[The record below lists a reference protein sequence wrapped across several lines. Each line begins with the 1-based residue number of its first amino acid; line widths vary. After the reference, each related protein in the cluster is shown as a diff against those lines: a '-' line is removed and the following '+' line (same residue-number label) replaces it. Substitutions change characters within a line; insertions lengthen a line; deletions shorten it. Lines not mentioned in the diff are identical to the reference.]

1 MKTHERLAFW
11 LPAKNKNYR
20 EGVQIFID
28 LNIDSDKIPFF
39 SIKKPGKIHHNLL
52 RRQLEN
58 FARVNKVKPQ
68 LRVAPPNPV
77 SKAVVLPKK
86 GKQEP
91 AAQSLNRGSG
101 IQRPRIDTNPVVKYN
116 ELPENLKVMFNE
128 TGQLNS
134 EIKTLHAELKL
145 IRDET
150 DKIERRASLAKE
162 IIYRRR
168 VIKKNWESI
177 DSWWNSRLGKNPE
190 EIAASEAVK
199 KERRIKANL
208 NYIRR
213 YHSTDKE
220 KQLKV
225 LEKRKKELDNWG
237 IDYEK
242 LIKKVSENTTD
253 TKG

>member
-11 LPAKNKNYR
+11 LPTKNKNYR

-28 LNIDSDKIPFF
+28 LNIDTDKIPFF

-58 FARVNKVKPQ
+58 FARVNKVEPQ
-68 LRVAPPNPV
+68 LRVASPNPV
-77 SKAVVLPKK
+77 SKAVVLQEK
-86 GKQEP
+86 GKQKP

-101 IQRPRIDTNPVVKYN
+101 IQRPRIDTNPVVKYD
-116 ELPENLKVMFNE
+116 ELPENLKIMFNE
-128 TGQLNS
+128 TGQLNN

-145 IRDET
+145 IRDEP
-150 DKIERRASLAKE
+150 DKKERRQSLSSDIVYKRE
-162 IIYRRR
+162 

-177 DSWWNSRLGKNPE
+177 DSWWNSRLGKSPE
-190 EIAASEAVK
+190 EIAANEAIK

-213 YHSTDKE
+213 YHGTDKE
-220 KQLKV
+220 KQQKV
-225 LEKRKKELDNWG
+225 LTKRKKELNNWG

-253 TKG
+253 AKG